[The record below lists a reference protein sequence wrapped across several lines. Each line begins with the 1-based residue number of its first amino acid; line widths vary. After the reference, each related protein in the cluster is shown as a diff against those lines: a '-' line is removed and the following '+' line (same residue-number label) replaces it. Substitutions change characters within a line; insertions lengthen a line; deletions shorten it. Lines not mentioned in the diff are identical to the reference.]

1 MKIIILKNYLK
12 IGLEVVGGVINEN
25 TNTTLPILKNFLIET
40 IDNKIRLSTTNL
52 ELAVTYFV
60 PGKIIEN
67 GSLTIPFSIF
77 NSIINN
83 LWVDRINLEVEENN
97 LIIKTD
103 NYQAKIQGIKKDE
116 FPILP
121 QIKEKNNFFKIS
133 VSIFKKALLS
143 LISAAQFSEIKPEL
157 NGVLFDFQLN
167 FLKLAATDS
176 FRLAEKTIINTQFE
190 SNLEQGFKAIIPLKT
205 IQEITKAL
213 KEKNDDKLDI
223 YFDQSQIFLRN
234 ENIEIISRLVNNN
247 FPDYQSIIP
256 QSFETEIVLGKEQLI
271 NAIKLTSSFTDKLNE
286 VKILIK
292 EKSKNIEIRSSNQVV
307 GENQYLIPA
316 KISGRP
322 LEIIFNWRFILDGIK
337 NLESENVF
345 IGFNGDNKPALIKPP
360 ADISYFYI
368 LMPVKSI

>member
-213 KEKNDDKLDI
+213 KEKNDNKLDI